1 MENSLIPLI
10 SGFFLVLSI
19 SFNVMLYRSQDEL
32 IKNNTSLFEELA
44 WKKAELEEQKYKV
57 DDLERKLD
65 SVNEKVE
72 SVDALMSE
80 LKEKIKKH

>member
-10 SGFFLVLSI
+10 SSILLVLSI
-19 SFNVMLYRSQDEL
+19 SINVMLYKSQDEL
-32 IKNNTSLFEELA
+32 HKNSSILFDELES
-44 WKKAELEEQKYKV
+44 KKAELEEQQYKV
-57 DDLERKLD
+57 DDLE
-65 SVNEKVE
+65 NEQVE